1 MNDAASDRHAQA
13 ASLLGTHPDYRVQRR
28 LGPVTHFH
36 AATPEASSRI
46 GVAIDVE
53 TTGLDRETDRIIE
66 LAIQRFRFDECGR
79 IIQVGVHRVWSEDL
93 ACRSI
98 RKSPA

>member
-1 MNDAASDRHAQA
+1 MTPQA
-13 ASLLGTHPDYRVQRR
+13 IATRRRPALLGTHPDYRVQRR

-36 AATPEASSRI
+36 AASPEASSRI

-66 LAIQRFRFDECGR
+66 LAIQRSGSMNADTSSRLGCPGSGLK
-79 IIQVGVHRVWSEDL
+79 IPV
-93 ACRSI
+93 CRSI